1 MRLSMRK
8 ILLFLTLA
16 TSSLAAEDLLVQIS
30 QETADFIGAKI
41 WKNECGGKVD
51 GLTSWNKGETFAS
64 LGIGHF
70 IWYPQGKS
78 ERFEETFPLL
88 VRYLEAEKATL
99 PLWLSSSS
107 PCPWN
112 SRLEFYDDIDSN
124 RMKELRALLL
134 ETKDYQ
140 AIFIAT
146 RFQAQ
151 LREIIDNVRPEQKDK
166 VDKALTELIKTKEG
180 LYSLIDY
187 FNFKGSGLSP
197 EERYNGRGWGLLQV
211 ILNMDI
217 AEPDLLGEF
226 VKSAKATLRA
236 RVENS
241 PPERNENKWLKGWFN
256 RLDTYLK
263 A

>member
-1 MRLSMRK
+1 MRK

-16 TSSLAAEDLLVQIS
+16 TSSLTADDLLIQIH
-30 QETADFIGAKI
+30 QETADFIGHKI
-41 WKNECGGKVD
+41 WKNECGGKVE

-70 IWYPQGKS
+70 IWHTQGKS

-88 VRYLEAEKATL
+88 VKYLETEKVTL
-99 PLWLSSSS
+99 PLWLNSSL

-112 SRLEFYDDIDSN
+112 SRLEFYDDIDSD
-124 RMKELRALLL
+124 RMKELRTLLL
-134 ETKDYQ
+134 ETKQYQ

-146 RFQAQ
+146 RFQAH
-151 LREIIDNVRPEQKDK
+151 LREIADSVSPEQQDK
-166 VDKALTELIKTKEG
+166 VRKTLTELIKTKEG

-197 EERYNGRGWGLLQV
+197 DERYNGRGWGLLQV

-217 AEPDLLGEF
+217 SEPDLLGEF

-263 A
+263 S